1 MSFIEELKRRN
12 VIRVGIA
19 YAVASWV
26 LLQLVDLVFEYIT
39 APAWIMHVLMLALV
53 IGLPLVLILAWVF
66 ELTPEGIKLE
76 SAIDPT
82 QSVAPQTGRKLDRVI
97 IIFLALAVTFLLADR
112 FRTGHDSVKGPG
124 SISSDSTGSSDV
136 AIAEKLNPAPFPVSL
151 ANSDKSIAVLPLVNR
166 SIQAEDAFFAEGLH
180 DELLTQLSRIS
191 ALRVISRTSV
201 MGYAGTTKRIPE
213 IAEELGVATLLEG
226 GVQRSGNR
234 VRINVQLI
242 DAATDEH
249 LWAEVYDRELTADN
263 LFDIQSDITRAIA
276 NALQAVLTGEEQ
288 QTIEQ
293 KPTENV
299 EAYAYYLR
307 GKAES
312 KGYGRELAAI
322 DVSIGF
328 FQSAID
334 LDPQFAAAYAALA
347 IDWTE
352 RFWGTDKTG
361 EELLHAL
368 DALQHAQALA
378 PDSVETLNAEG
389 YYHYWGH
396 LDYASAIIAFDRVL
410 QREPGNYPALLGK
423 AFVLRRL
430 GQLDESI
437 VLLEKMLL
445 LDPLDLTIPA
455 DVGYTLVRAG
465 QIEAA
470 EVMLRRSITLS
481 PDTVLGRFT
490 LAELFL
496 MKGELEPTWHMLE
509 PVTAEIASYYYDIQ
523 LLIARAQANYERV
536 DQVLEVYDSASSQ
549 SLGPALSRAL
559 VYLDRGE
566 QDQLQAL
573 LSRMQADLQTT
584 EREQPGEEST
594 LLNRV
599 RLHALEKDQIK
610 LSAAVTAFYAG
621 VKPDALRIVENRTI
635 PIAYA
640 IAGDSEALLD
650 FLEELVEQYGPWE
663 FYYFAI
669 NPSFDNMRDLPRFQ
683 ALDKHYRQWLGQQQ

>member
-1 MSFIEELKRRN
+1 MSLFNELKRRN

-39 APAWIMHVLMLALV
+39 APAWIMQVFMLALV

-112 FRTGHDSVKGPG
+112 FRTGNDAAPVVSDKGLTAV
-124 SISSDSTGSSDV
+124 SS
-136 AIAEKLNPAPFPVSL
+136 AEEQPSPDTVSL
-151 ANSDKSIAVLPLVNR
+151 AKNDKSIAVLPLVNR

-201 MGYAGTTKRIPE
+201 MGYAGTTKRIPD
-213 IAEELGVATLLEG
+213 IGRELGVATLLEG

-249 LWAEVYDRELTADN
+249 LWAEVYDRELNADN
-263 LFDIQSDITRAIA
+263 LFDIQSDITSAIA

-288 QTIEQ
+288 QSLRQ

-299 EAYAYYLR
+299 EAYAHYLR
-307 GKAES
+307 GKAAT
-312 KGYGRELAAI
+312 KGFSRELTDIDNTIASFQRAI
-322 DVSIGF
+322 E
-328 FQSAID
+328 

-352 RFWGTDKTG
+352 RFWATDKTG
-361 EELLHAL
+361 DEVLHAL

-378 PDSVETLNAEG
+378 PESAETLTAEG

-396 LDYASAIIAFDRVL
+396 RDYASAITAFDRAL
-410 QREPGNYPALLGK
+410 QREPGNFLALSGK
-423 AFVLRRL
+423 AYVLRRL
-430 GQLDESI
+430 GQLDECI
-437 VLLEKMLL
+437 EMMGKLLL
-445 LDPLDLTIPA
+445 LDPLDTQVTA
-455 DVGYTLVRAG
+455 DLGYTLLRTG
-465 QIEAA
+465 QIETA
-470 EVMLRRSITLS
+470 EVMMRRSVTLA
-481 PDTVLGRFT
+481 PDRYFGRFN
-490 LAELFL
+490 LAELLL
-496 MKGELEPTWHMLE
+496 MKGELEQAWLTTGPANPDLG
-509 PVTAEIASYYYDIQ
+509 AFYLDYQ
-523 LLIARAQANYERV
+523 FLIARAQKNSARV
-536 DQVLEVYDSASSQ
+536 DQVLDVYVRSDSQ
-549 SLGPALSRAL
+549 SIGPVFARAL

-566 QDQLQAL
+566 EEKLSEL
-573 LSRMQADLQTT
+573 LIKVQADLQTA
-584 EREQPGEEST
+584 EREQPGEEYT
-594 LLNRV
+594 LLNSV
-599 RLHALEKDQIK
+599 RFHALKKNQAE
-610 LSAAVTAFYAG
+610 LSAAVAAYYAG
-621 VKPDALRIVENRTI
+621 VKPDAMRIVENRII

-640 IAGDSEALLD
+640 IAGDSEALLAY
-650 FLEELVEQYGPWE
+650 LEEMVELFGPWE
-663 FYYFAI
+663 FYYFAL
-669 NPSFDNMRDLPRFQ
+669 NPSFNNMRHLPRFQ
-683 ALDKHYRQWLGQQQ
+683 ALDKQYRQWLEQQQ